1 MREKFPLGR
10 TLLPL
15 LLGLSLYGCGGGNGG
30 SSGPSP
36 VATTP
41 STPVVSPSTPPA
53 ADPVKLPDISKL
65 FEWTH
70 EERVVGFSH
79 SAGIL
84 ATEPFLSS
92 GTPGSLPDADPAMA
106 ARAASTV
113 YQYGKNPDGTVRT
126 NNTVDD
132 YMSHNKISGLLVI
145 KNGAVAIERYA
156 MGMDRKTLWDSKSAG
171 KSVVSTLMGAAI
183 KDGSIK
189 SLDDTAEKYV
199 PELAGSAYE
208 GVTLRNMLHMSSG
221 VRWNENYLD
230 PASDIVAIIDC
241 VAKKAAGC
249 ILDHMKS
256 LPRAKDGGT
265 GAPVAQGEIWNYS
278 TGEAFLSGLIVQR
291 ATGKSL
297 SKYMQQAIW
306 QPFGMEADG
315 NWWLESTGGVSF
327 GGGGFNATLRDYG
340 RFGLFVLNNGKLT
353 NGTSVLP
360 DNWVRDSITWIAGSA
375 APGYGDNGIYG
386 NMWWF
391 NPAYDDGV
399 NSPSPLFVD
408 AVAPLQN
415 TTAAGGAVPVQGRA
429 TGVVSDWT
437 FMAIGVYGQMIAINQ
452 RENLVVVHWGVWDK
466 PDPTCCR
473 ATSPSYVANNPYVE
487 EAVFV
492 NALTEALH

>member
-1 MREKFPLGR
+1 MRERLSLRR
-10 TLLPL
+10 TLPQGLVL
-15 LLGLSLYGCGGGNGG
+15 ALGLSLYGCGGG
-30 SSGPSP
+30 SSSSAPA
-36 VATTP
+36 ATT
-41 STPVVSPSTPPA
+41 TPPA
-53 ADPVKLPDISKL
+53 VSTTTPPAEEPLKLPDIAKL

-70 EERVVGFSH
+70 DERVVGFSH

-92 GTPGSLPDADPAMA
+92 GTPGSLPDADPAVA
-106 ARAASTV
+106 ARAANTV

-126 NNTVDD
+126 ANSVDD
-132 YMSHNKISGLLVI
+132 YMNHNKISGLLVI
-145 KNGAVAIERYA
+145 KNGAVALERYA

-171 KSVVSTLMGAAI
+171 KSVVSTLMGAAL
-183 KDGSIK
+183 KDGSIQ
-189 SLDDTAEKYV
+189 SLDDTVEKYV

-221 VRWNENYLD
+221 VTWNENYLD

-249 ILDHMKS
+249 ILEHMKS
-256 LPRAKDGGT
+256 LPRAKDSSTGT
-265 GAPVAQGEIWNYS
+265 PVAQGEVWNYS

-291 ATGKSL
+291 ATGKTL

-340 RFGLFVLNNGKLT
+340 RFGQFVLNNGKLAD
-353 NGTSVLP
+353 GTSVLP
-360 DNWVRDSITWIAGSA
+360 DNWVRDSITWIESSA

-399 NSPSPLFVD
+399 NNPDPLFVD
-408 AVAPLQN
+408 VAAPLQD
-415 TTAAGGAVPVQGRA
+415 TTAAGGAVPVQGRSA
-429 TGVVSDWT
+429 GVVSDWT

-473 ATSPSYVANNPYVE
+473 ASSPSYVANNPYVE

-492 NALTEALH
+492 NALTAALH